1 MPLND
6 WIPTI
11 YLTEK
16 KWERFYAP
24 LLPEKGDL
32 WINGEEA
39 HHMLRVKRLKSGEGV
54 LLFDGNGREAVVR
67 IVETRRDRALV
78 AIERVEEV
86 NREARISITLAFSA
100 PKGKRSEFL
109 VQKCCELGV
118 RRLIPLECER
128 SVVKLAPEG
137 SLKAERWRSV
147 AVEASK
153 QCGRTYI
160 TEISEVLG
168 FSRLMDMA
176 GAYQPKFLA
185 STGPEVSPLS
195 DGVRNNA
202 DPRDILCIVGPEGGF
217 SNKEIDSALRVGC
230 IPVSLGPTVL
240 RTETA
245 SVALVSML
253 LYAYS
258 I

>member
-1 MPLND
+1 
-6 WIPTI
+6 
-11 YLTEK
+11 
-16 KWERFYAP
+16 
-24 LLPEKGDL
+24 
-32 WINGEEA
+32 
-39 HHMLRVKRLKSGEGV
+39 MLHVKRLKPGERL
-54 LLFDGNGREAVVR
+54 LLFDGNGREAVAR
-67 IVETRRDRALV
+67 IAEARRDRALV
-78 AIERVEEV
+78 AIESVEKV
-86 NREARISITLAFSA
+86 DREARISITLAFSA

-137 SLKAERWRSV
+137 SLKAEKWRSV

-160 TEISEVLG
+160 TEISEVVG

-176 GAYQPKFLA
+176 GTYQPKFLA
-185 STGPEVSPLS
+185 STGSEALPLS
-195 DGVRNNA
+195 EGVRNNA
-202 DPRDILCIVGPEGGF
+202 VPKDILCVIGPEGGF
-217 SNKEIDSALRVGC
+217 SNKEIDSALRTGC

-245 SVALVSML
+245 SVAFVSML